1 MKLKNTMLSR
11 LRRRVIFCFIMFVI
25 GIIISFKSLEK
36 YNINIEKKYNQFLI
50 EEVLS
55 DKTYLDRIKTIK
67 ENKPSENVEEA
78 KEPLIYIYNTHDTEE
93 YASNNLFSFVPNVT
107 MVNYILKE
115 KFEQANI
122 QTIVEERSIKEILNK
137 NNWNYAS
144 SYKASRLYIDDVK
157 DSYPSIKYYIDVHRD
172 SLEKAKT
179 TTIINDKSY
188 AQLLFIVGLE
198 NDNYKENLD
207 FTQKIVDKLNERY
220 PGLCK
225 GIYKKSGPGVNGIYN
240 QDVSPNCILAEFG
253 GQENTIYEVLNTTL
267 AFYECFLEV
276 ISE

>member
-36 YNINIEKKYNQFLI
+36 YNIKIEKKYNQFLI